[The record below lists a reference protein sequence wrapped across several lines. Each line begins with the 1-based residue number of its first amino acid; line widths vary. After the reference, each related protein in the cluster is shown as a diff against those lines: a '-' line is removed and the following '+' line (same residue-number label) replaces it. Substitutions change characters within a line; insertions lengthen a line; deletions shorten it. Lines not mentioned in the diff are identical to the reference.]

1 MPAYPAH
8 VAFNFD
14 DYERGRE
21 FYAAVFDWTF
31 DDWGPPG
38 SSFSKVNLDHDAG
51 RRMIAAVQQRR
62 NLLDVPTNGP
72 EVTFAVDDVDE
83 VARRVKASGGRILM
97 PKATIPSVGDLVFF
111 ADPFEN
117 IVGAMRFVD
126 PPEGV

>member
-1 MPAYPAH
+1 M
-8 VAFNFD
+8 
-14 DYERGRE
+14 
-21 FYAAVFDWTF
+21 FDWTF

-83 VARRVKASGGRILM
+83 VARRVEANGGRILM